1 MSDLTVPN
9 LEDPTKR
16 DRVWS
21 DTTFQRFIAI
31 AGSAAGAVTDSNKI
45 GLSDV
50 TKKIEAWPIA
60 GVRFDAGAPGLS
72 DAIIEEYGQS
82 PQIRLIVQPVIRE
95 ADGTVTVVD
104 TTAHLVDDR
113 KGNSSNGASRQTDK
127 GFLLSLS
134 VGQGSRLRCQSP
146 ETARGTSPA
155 FGTVRQPPISERLDA
170 SRHFSQH
177 SSVTAATPQAKRG
190 RPANPRSRNLQ

>member
-31 AGSAAGAVTDSNKI
+31 AGSAAGGVTDSNKI

-127 GFLLSLS
+127 GFLLS
-134 VGQGSRLRCQSP
+134 
-146 ETARGTSPA
+146 
-155 FGTVRQPPISERLDA
+155 
-170 SRHFSQH
+170 
-177 SSVTAATPQAKRG
+177 
-190 RPANPRSRNLQ
+190 